1 LEIAKDD
8 ASTPPH
14 LLLQAPSTA
23 KVRRTMH
30 LQGEIDEAVVG
41 FENEFLPL
49 NPWIFEALPL
59 MS

>member
-1 LEIAKDD
+1 
-8 ASTPPH
+8 
-14 LLLQAPSTA
+14 
-23 KVRRTMH
+23 MH

-49 NPWIFEALPL
+49 NPWIFEELPL